1 MCKET
6 NEANIMNLGGRTMN
20 LLNEKVKHNAFGAGV
35 ITEAN
40 GNKIS
45 VKFGEDSG
53 TKTFIYPDA
62 FEKFLKA
69 ENPVIEETILKELSK
84 KQEQINQELE
94 RIKKEREAAEQEQKK
109 AKLEPVKK
117 KTVARSRKK

>member
-1 MCKET
+1 
-6 NEANIMNLGGRTMN
+6 MN
-20 LLNEKVKHNAFGAGV
+20 LLNEKVKHNTFGCGV
-35 ITEAN
+35 ITEVN

-45 VKFGEDSG
+45 VKFGEDSR

-69 ENPVIEETILKELSK
+69 ENPIVEEIILKEFRI
-84 KQEQINQELE
+84 KQEEINKELE
-94 RIKKEREAAEQEQKK
+94 RIKQEHEAAELEQRK